1 MSAFSDNLARLM
13 TASGIGVRALARMSG
28 YSAGYL
34 SRLRNGLQAPPA
46 DTAARLDELLG
57 ADGALIAAA
66 RQHASKPPRPDM
78 TAAWRAA
85 PPAPPEPAGFPDGI
99 SPAKHL
105 HRLRVVLMEQDNLL
119 GPSHVAPV
127 LLDQIRLIERLRQG
141 RDGTDGREL
150 LLLQAMYSE
159 FAAWCAQDA
168 ADWRTAQ
175 YWLDRALEL
184 AHMTLDPVWPAYILA
199 RKAQL
204 AGDMHDPVHAV
215 GLARAAA
222 ATARNGNR
230 ARLSGVAAAYQ
241 AQGHALAGDETACM
255 SALDTA
261 REQAD
266 GPDEDPSVPW
276 AGWLGPLYVTVHEA
290 RCQAA
295 LGHHAEAAALY
306 AEAIAGIP
314 DRMCRDRG
322 VYTARMALAQAAAGD
337 IDAAAADGLTAL
349 NLAQA
354 TSSGRIITELRRLDS
369 AVARHRTHGTAAL
382 HEALTTVIRQ
392 PRRT

>member
-1 MSAFSDNLARLM
+1 MSTFSDELARM
-13 TASGIGVRALARMSG
+13 MAASGTGVRALARMSG
-28 YSAGYL
+28 YSAGYV
-34 SRLRNGLQAPPA
+34 SRLRNGLQAPPG
-46 DTAARLDELLG
+46 DTAARLDEMLG
-57 ADGALIAAA
+57 GDGALIAAA
-66 RQHASKPPRPDM
+66 RQHDSKPPRPDM
-78 TAAWRAA
+78 TAAWRTA

-99 SPAKHL
+99 SPAEHL

-119 GPSHVAPV
+119 GPAHVAPV

-141 RDGTDGREL
+141 RDGADAREL

-204 AGDMHDPVHAV
+204 AGDMQDPLHAV

-222 ATARNGNR
+222 ATARDGYG

-241 AQGHALAGDETACM
+241 AQGHALAGEETACM
-255 SALDTA
+255 AALDMA

-266 GPDEDPSVPW
+266 GPDEDPLVPW
-276 AGWLGPLYVTVHEA
+276 AGWLGPLYVAVHEA
-290 RCQAA
+290 RCRAA
-295 LGHHAEAAALY
+295 LGRVDQAAALY

-322 VYTARMALAQAAAGD
+322 VYTARMALAQAGAGD
-337 IDAAAADGLTAL
+337 IDAAVAAGLAAL
-349 NLAQA
+349 SIAQA

-369 AVARHRTHGTAAL
+369 AVARHRTRGTVAL
-382 HEALTTVIRQ
+382 HDALIAVIRQ

>member
-1 MSAFSDNLARLM
+1 MSAFSDELARLM
-13 TASGIGVRALARMSG
+13 AASGTGVRALARMSG

-34 SRLRNGLQAPPA
+34 SRLRNGLQSPPG
-46 DTAARLDELLG
+46 DTAARLDELLD

-66 RQHASKPPRPDM
+66 RQHDAKPPRPDM
-78 TAAWRAA
+78 TAAWRAT
-85 PPAPPEPAGFPDGI
+85 PPESPAPREFPDGI
-99 SPAKHL
+99 SPAEHL

-119 GPSHVAPV
+119 GPGHVAPV
-127 LLDQIRLIERLRQG
+127 LLDQIRLIEQLRQG
-141 RDGTDGREL
+141 RDGTDARDL

-222 ATARNGNR
+222 ATARDGYQ
-230 ARLSGVAAAYQ
+230 ARLSAAAAVYQ
-241 AQGHALAGDETACM
+241 AQGHALGGDETACLA
-255 SALDTA
+255 ALETA
-261 REQAD
+261 HDQAD
-266 GPDEDPSVPW
+266 NPDEDPSVPW

-290 RCQAA
+290 RCRAA
-295 LGHHAEAAALY
+295 LGRHDQAAALY
-306 AEAIAGIP
+306 AGAIAGIP

-322 VYTARMALAQAAAGD
+322 VYTARMALAQAGTGD
-337 IDAAAADGLTAL
+337 IDAAAAAGLAAL
-349 NLAQA
+349 AVAQA

-369 AVARHRTHGTAAL
+369 AIVRHRTRGTAAL
-382 HEALTTVIRQ
+382 HDALTAAIRQ
-392 PRRT
+392 PRHT

>member
-1 MSAFSDNLARLM
+1 MSAFSDELARLM
-13 TASGIGVRALARMSG
+13 AASGIGVRALARMSG

-34 SRLRNGLQAPPA
+34 SRLRGGLQAPA
-46 DTAARLDELLG
+46 DDTAVRLDELLG

-66 RQHASKPPRPDM
+66 RQHDNKPPRPDM
-78 TAAWRAA
+78 TAAWRAS
-85 PPAPPEPAGFPDGI
+85 PPASPAAARFPDGI
-99 SPAKHL
+99 SPAEHL
-105 HRLRVVLMEQDNLL
+105 HRLRTVLIEQDNLL
-119 GPSHVAPV
+119 GPAHVAPV
-127 LLDQIRLIERLRQG
+127 LLDQIQMIEQLRQG
-141 RDGTDGREL
+141 CDGTDARDL
-150 LLLQAMYSE
+150 LLLQAMFSE

-204 AGDMHDPVHAV
+204 AGDMHDPVHAI

-222 ATARNGNR
+222 ATAKDGYRV
-230 ARLSGVAAAYQ
+230 RLSATAAAYQ
-241 AQGHALAGDETACM
+241 AQGHALVGDETACM
-255 SALDTA
+255 AALGAA

-266 GPDEDPSVPW
+266 RPDEDPSVPW
-276 AGWLGPLYVTVHEA
+276 ANWFGPLYVTVHEA
-290 RCQAA
+290 RCRSA
-295 LGHHAEAAALY
+295 LGRNSEAAALY

-322 VYTARMALAQAAAGD
+322 VYTARMAMAQAGAGD
-337 IDAAAADGLTAL
+337 IDTAAATGLAALSVAD
-349 NLAQA
+349 A
-354 TSSGRIITELRRLDS
+354 TRSERIIAELRRLDS
-369 AVARHRTHGTAAL
+369 AVARHRTNGTLAL
-382 HEALTTVIRQ
+382 REALTAVIRQ

>member
-1 MSAFSDNLARLM
+1 M
-13 TASGIGVRALARMSG
+13 
-28 YSAGYL
+28 
-34 SRLRNGLQAPPA
+34 
-46 DTAARLDELLG
+46 
-57 ADGALIAAA
+57 
-66 RQHASKPPRPDM
+66 H
-78 TAAWRAA
+78 
-85 PPAPPEPAGFPDGI
+85 
-99 SPAKHL
+99 
-105 HRLRVVLMEQDNLL
+105 
-119 GPSHVAPV
+119 
-127 LLDQIRLIERLRQG
+127 
-141 RDGTDGREL
+141 
-150 LLLQAMYSE
+150 SE

-168 ADWRTAQ
+168 ADWRIAQ

-204 AGDMHDPVHAV
+204 AGDMHDPVHVV

-222 ATARNGNR
+222 ATARNGYR

-290 RCQAA
+290 CCQAA

-306 AEAIAGIP
+306 AEAIAGY
-314 DRMCRDRG
+314 RTGCA
-322 VYTARMALAQAAAGD
+322 VTAASTPPGWRSPRPPP
-337 IDAAAADGLTAL
+337 
-349 NLAQA
+349 A
-354 TSSGRIITELRRLDS
+354 TSTLPPLADS
-369 AVARHRTHGTAAL
+369 
-382 HEALTTVIRQ
+382 
-392 PRRT
+392 PP

>member
-1 MSAFSDNLARLM
+1 
-13 TASGIGVRALARMSG
+13 
-28 YSAGYL
+28 
-34 SRLRNGLQAPPA
+34 
-46 DTAARLDELLG
+46 LDELLG

-66 RQHASKPPRPDM
+66 RQHDDKPPRPDM
-78 TAAWRAA
+78 TAAWRAT
-85 PPAPPEPAGFPDGI
+85 PPESPAPRAFPDGI
-99 SPAKHL
+99 SPAEHL

-119 GPSHVAPV
+119 GPGHVVPV
-127 LLDQIRLIERLRQG
+127 LLDQIRLIEQLRQG
-141 RDGTDGREL
+141 HDGADARDL

-222 ATARNGNR
+222 ATARDGYQ
-230 ARLSGVAAAYQ
+230 ARLSAAAAVYQ
-241 AQGHALAGDETACM
+241 AQGHALGGDETACLA
-255 SALDTA
+255 ALETA
-261 REQAD
+261 HNQAD
-266 GPDEDPSVPW
+266 NPDEDPSVPW
-276 AGWLGPLYVTVHEA
+276 AGWLGALYVTVHEA
-290 RCQAA
+290 RCRAA
-295 LGHHAEAAALY
+295 LGRHDQAAALY

-322 VYTARMALAQAAAGD
+322 VYTARMALAQAGAGD
-337 IDAAAADGLTAL
+337 IDAAAAAGLAAL
-349 NLAQA
+349 AVAQA

-369 AVARHRTHGTAAL
+369 AVVRHRTRGTAAL
-382 HEALTTVIRQ
+382 HDALTAAIRQ
-392 PRRT
+392 PRHT

>member
-1 MSAFSDNLARLM
+1 MSAFSDEMARLM

-34 SRLRNGLQAPPA
+34 SRLRNGLQAPPD

-99 SPAKHL
+99 SPAEHL

-141 RDGTDGREL
+141 CDGTDGREL

-222 ATARNGNR
+222 ATARNGYR
-230 ARLSGVAAAYQ
+230 ARLSGVATSYQ
-241 AQGHALAGDETACM
+241 AQGMPWPATRRRACPR
-255 SALDTA
+255 SIRPAS
-261 REQAD
+261 R
-266 GPDEDPSVPW
+266 
-276 AGWLGPLYVTVHEA
+276 
-290 RCQAA
+290 R
-295 LGHHAEAAALY
+295 
-306 AEAIAGIP
+306 
-314 DRMCRDRG
+314 
-322 VYTARMALAQAAAGD
+322 TARMRTRRCRGRDGSARFTLRCTRPAAGPRSATTLRPPPSTPRRSRGYLTGCAVT
-337 IDAAAADGLTAL
+337 AASTPPGWRSPRPPP
-349 NLAQA
+349 A
-354 TSSGRIITELRRLDS
+354 TSTLPPLADS
-369 AVARHRTHGTAAL
+369 
-382 HEALTTVIRQ
+382 
-392 PRRT
+392 PP

>member
-1 MSAFSDNLARLM
+1 MSAFSDELARLM

-34 SRLRNGLQAPPA
+34 SRLRNGLQAPPG
-46 DTAARLDELLG
+46 DTATRLDELLG

-99 SPAKHL
+99 SPAEHL

-119 GPSHVAPV
+119 GPAHVAPV

-141 RDGTDGREL
+141 CDGTDGREL

-184 AHMTLDPVWPAYILA
+184 AH
-199 RKAQL
+199 
-204 AGDMHDPVHAV
+204 
-215 GLARAAA
+215 
-222 ATARNGNR
+222 
-230 ARLSGVAAAYQ
+230 
-241 AQGHALAGDETACM
+241 
-255 SALDTA
+255 
-261 REQAD
+261 
-266 GPDEDPSVPW
+266 
-276 AGWLGPLYVTVHEA
+276 EA
-290 RCQAA
+290 RCRAA

-337 IDAAAADGLTAL
+337 IDAAAAGGLTAL
-349 NLAQA
+349 NVAQA